1 MSQDQSLPVL
11 VQHILT
17 ANAVKA
23 HTAAILHRFKQQMYF
38 SIVSERFKMSHS
50 HDRSCDRLLVCYPAL
65 TIRDGY
71 AKSVSYH
78 LRHDLQLHLSHDLDV
93 YLTGCLIPLHL

>member
-1 MSQDQSLPVL
+1 
-11 VQHILT
+11 
-17 ANAVKA
+17 
-23 HTAAILHRFKQQMYF
+23 MYF

-65 TIRDGY
+65 TVRDGY
-71 AKSVSYH
+71 AKSVSDH

-93 YLTGCLIPLHL
+93 YLTSCLIPLHLQQWILFLKLSEL